1 MGRMLNL
8 VVTDID
14 CEVLRE
20 PLSLVS
26 EDAHHP
32 SLSVVC
38 NMNGA
43 IYNELTATAYNFKK
57 ANFIGLYN
65 ALTYIDWSF
74 LSKTDDINSMCYLFY
89 QKFTKCSTFI
99 CQNILKR
106 NASILFGIT
115 KK

>member
-1 MGRMLNL
+1 MGRMLDL

-20 PLSLVS
+20 PLSLVP

-38 NMNGA
+38 NMNGG
-43 IYNELTATAYNFKK
+43 NEVPFTTNLTATAYNFKK

-74 LSKTDDINSMCYLFY
+74 LSKADDINSMCYLFY
-89 QKFTKCSTFI
+89 
-99 CQNILKR
+99 
-106 NASILFGIT
+106 
-115 KK
+115 